1 MCDKK
6 NGLREEPEGRY
17 REVVTGT
24 LHVRNADH
32 IGERCRCANI
42 ERERVATILRNPFT
56 HWQPGHKEILCW
68 ACDTAMT

>member
-32 IGERCRCANI
+32 IGNDAGAPILSENGLRRYCAT
-42 ERERVATILRNPFT
+42 RSPLATGPQGNFVL
-56 HWQPGHKEILCW
+56 G
-68 ACDTAMT
+68 M